1 MLEEIISKKKK
12 RLETI
17 NRERWEMK
25 LRSILPRSHPV
36 ISFIDAITCKDKPAL
51 IAEFKRRSP
60 SAGAIN
66 DSVDPVEQALLYE
79 KGGASAVSV
88 LTEEDYFDGRLDDIK
103 MIKSAVRLPVLRK
116 DFIID
121 PLQVLET
128 RASGAD
134 AILLIVGILDH
145 KMLKTL
151 LGEANHYNLDCLCE
165 VRSEDEIETALSCG
179 ARIIGINNRSLITFE
194 INLDVTK
201 HLRPKIPENITV
213 VSESGIHTPEDV
225 SFVRQC
231 GVNAI
236 LVGTELMKADD
247 VSLKIAE
254 IMGCPPR

>member
-1 MLEEIISKKKK
+1 MLKKIVSTKKK
-12 RLETI
+12 RLEAI

-25 LRSILPRSHPV
+25 LRSMLPNSPPV
-36 ISFIDAITCKDKPAL
+36 IPFANAITGKDKPAL

-60 SAGAIN
+60 SAGTIN
-66 DSVDPVEQALLYE
+66 DSVDPVEQTILYE

-88 LTEEDYFDGRLDDIK
+88 LTEEDYFGGHLDDIR
-103 MIKSAVRLPVLRK
+103 MIKSAVRLPILRK

-121 PLQVLET
+121 PLQILEA
-128 RASGAD
+128 RAFGAD
-134 AILLIVGILDH
+134 AVLLIVGILDH
-145 KMLKTL
+145 KTLKTL
-151 LGEANHYNLDCLCE
+151 LEEADRYNLDCLCE
-165 VRSEDEIETALSCG
+165 VHSEDEIDTAISCG
-179 ARIIGINNRSLITFE
+179 ARIIGINNRNLNTFE

-225 SFVRQC
+225 AFVRQC
-231 GVNAI
+231 GVDAI

-254 IMGCPPR
+254 IMGCPPK